1 MTRHYPDMGS
11 DASSVWNFCARFW
24 DVILA
29 GKPVVASRNI
39 GCFFRLELPIIM
51 HFFPQKN
58 IMLRCDVSNLSRNS
72 EFQTLGGLWM
82 TPTIKS
88 LISIHKLSIEL
99 ILRSFLNHK
108 GNKGRCKE
116 STIRGHRKNLSP
128 RWDSQSEGIFWF
140 IILLIYR
147 HRRNTRFFPVTKNWH
162 PVKYAHSWDIELN
175 NRKFV

>member
-1 MTRHYPDMGS
+1 MEFLRS
-11 DASSVWNFCARFW
+11 
-24 DVILA
+24 
-29 GKPVVASRNI
+29 
-39 GCFFRLELPIIM
+39 FFRRHFGGETSGSVAKYWLFFQARVT
-51 HFFPQKN
+51 HNNAFFPQKN

-72 EFQTLGGLWM
+72 ESQTLGALQM

-88 LISIHKLSIEL
+88 LLISIHKLSIEL

-116 STIRGHRKNLSP
+116 STVRGHRKNLSP